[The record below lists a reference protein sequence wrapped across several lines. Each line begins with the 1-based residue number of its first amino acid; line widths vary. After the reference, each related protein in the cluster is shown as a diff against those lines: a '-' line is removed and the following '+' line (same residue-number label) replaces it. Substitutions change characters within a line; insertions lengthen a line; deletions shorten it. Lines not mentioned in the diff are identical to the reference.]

1 MPTRPSARTEKV
13 FVMSKITKQSKQRKL
28 CEGAK
33 NSFVAIRWIIPG
45 IIPVIFV
52 MGKGKPAALNDGHR
66 A

>member
-1 MPTRPSARTEKV
+1 
-13 FVMSKITKQSKQRKL
+13 MSKITKQRKQRKQRKL

-33 NSFVAIRWIIPG
+33 NSFVAIRWIIPE
-45 IIPVIFV
+45 IIPVISV